1 MYKSKELAT
10 VGLLSWTI
18 LLLGCESTAS
28 SVVTNA
34 ERLSGYTYIPV
45 DPFSVTETLHC
56 SCVVDDRLKES
67 KGAQLLKSLPDN
79 AVRTTLE
86 TFYADG
92 SVTYGP
98 AVISGKATSYRMTVD
113 YINADTTNV
122 DIWIKREAKLK
133 STGTYESIN
142 IFQTSQDVLQKYE
155 AGTQRYSIIKVDK
168 AVDSSGSCND
178 ELDAKGSEWIGKLL
192 TNKEADRELVEEGYT
207 YVSLPIYVGIGLRAT
222 ADISDTKAGAN
233 ISGLGAIGISADNE
247 TLRGSLT
254 VQTLGVNGQSI
265 AAALP
270 IQSELNRTTAQNAI
284 TSVASIKAL
293 LYEQDTVVQPRVV
306 GIYLPFPASKALVNS
321 IISQLAQSS
330 VNWEQKCYS
339 SRVGDA
345 QPV

>member
-1 MYKSKELAT
+1 MYKLKHIVRAS
-10 VGLLSWTI
+10 LLSWVVF
-18 LLLGCESTAS
+18 LLGCETTS

-45 DPFSVTETLHC
+45 DPFSVTGRQQKTC
-56 SCVVDDRLKES
+56 DVDGQAQS
-67 KGAQLLKSLPDN
+67 KGALLLKSLPDN

-86 TFYADG
+86 TFYSDG

-122 DIWIKREAKLK
+122 DLWIKREAKLK
-133 STGTYESIN
+133 ETGEYESIN
-142 IFQTSQDVLQKYE
+142 IFQTSKDVLQKYE

-168 AVDSSGSCND
+168 QEKTVESDTVW
-178 ELDAKGSEWIGKLL
+178 LKLWDGE
-192 TNKEADRELVEEGYT
+192 KVEREFVSNGYT

-293 LYEQDTVVQPRVV
+293 LYEKDTIVQPRVV

-330 VNWEQKCYS
+330 VSWVQKCYS
-339 SRVGDA
+339 SSADIEEPTGGA
-345 QPV
+345 G